1 MPVFGCT
8 HGLDSS
14 GKPVKFLKL
23 GDFLIL
29 RELYLVFLQTNFPL
43 SHSGV
48 QVHLQ
53 VLTGTCPRSP
63 SESSGL
69 PRERELWQSGWK
81 EGRIR
86 LRVSGE
92 AELMKSSI
100 KSATQGFWSLHYL

>member
-1 MPVFGCT
+1 MATDYCRSMICACVWVCNT

-29 RELYLVFLQTNFPL
+29 RELYLVFLQTNLPL

-69 PRERELWQSGWK
+69 PREREL
-81 EGRIR
+81 
-86 LRVSGE
+86 
-92 AELMKSSI
+92 
-100 KSATQGFWSLHYL
+100 